1 MENLICTCY
10 FTTDAHSN
18 GKGKGIRY
26 SIIDM
31 SLAGNGS
38 RKAPKGN
45 VTKSKNK
52 SLVSGT
58 SNTERMTA
66 VCHSNGRDYW
76 LVTQIAPYGEIHSYL
91 ISGKTVSVKPVISKT
106 PTIIG
111 GFGNFSGQM
120 KISPDGKKLALV
132 NYEGS
137 TANELFDF
145 NSSTGEATN
154 QRLMGHE

>member
-1 MENLICTCY
+1 MYTDGRVIYDKNNKAMPNGTGLMGNKMSSQSAIFIPVYGKSNLY
-10 FTTDAHSN
+10 LLFTTDAHSN

-106 PTIIG
+106 L
-111 GFGNFSGQM
+111 QLLEDLA
-120 KISPDGKKLALV
+120 ISRDK
-132 NYEGS
+132 
-137 TANELFDF
+137 
-145 NSSTGEATN
+145 
-154 QRLMGHE
+154 